1 MQWVVRSEKSVF
13 KDQWL
18 DVREADVELPD
29 GRHLNHKVIYSAPG
43 AGAVVVNDVGE
54 VLLLWRHRF
63 ITDTWAYEIPIGK
76 IDPGEDP
83 IDAARREF
91 IEETGWEPG
100 PLQPLVYVQPS
111 NGIMTS
117 QHHIFFATGATR
129 KSAAKDHFESD
140 RIEWVHLNKIHAL
153 IEEQKIVGGTT
164 MSALL
169 LATSRIAATKS
180 LNAVPSGS

>member
-43 AGAVVVNDVGE
+43 AGVVVANDVGE

-100 PLQPLVYVQPS
+100 PLRPLVYVQPS

-117 QHHIFFATGATR
+117 QHHIFYATSATNV
-129 KSAAKDHFESD
+129 SPAEDQFESD
-140 RIEWVHLNKIHAL
+140 RIEWIPLSKIPSL
-153 IEEQKIVGGTT
+153 ISKQKIVGGTT

-169 LATSRIAATKS
+169 LAFSKLPAS
-180 LNAVPSGS
+180 